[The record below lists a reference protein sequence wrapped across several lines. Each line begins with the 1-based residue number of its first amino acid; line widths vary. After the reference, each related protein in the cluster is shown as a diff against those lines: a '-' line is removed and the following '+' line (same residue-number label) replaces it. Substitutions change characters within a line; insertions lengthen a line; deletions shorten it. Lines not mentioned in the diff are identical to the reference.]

1 VIEFREV
8 SKRFGVPGRPG
19 KPVVE
24 ALAGVSLEIPA
35 GGVWGVVGPNGAGK
49 STLFALLLGFIHATT
64 GSVRI
69 RGLEPRRYVRRHGA
83 AYLPER
89 FRLPGEW
96 RVRTALRALARLEG
110 LRRDVA
116 ARRADELIER
126 LGLASHA
133 DREVRTLS
141 RGLNQRLGLAQ
152 ALLAERELVVLDEPT
167 EGLDPLWRVRF
178 RSIVA
183 ELRDAGRT
191 VLIASHDLAEVERLA
206 SRVVLLERGGV
217 RSMLETSPEAEAGG
231 ATLYRLELAA
241 PVPELA
247 EVFPGAEAIEGDAGS
262 AYRIAVADA
271 AELSRRLAA
280 LLEAGAVVVSV
291 QPLREPL
298 EARVRRELSAEV
310 DS

>member
-1 VIEFREV
+1 MIQFNGV
-8 SKRFGVPGRPG
+8 SKRFGPSGGSAGGR
-19 KPVVE
+19 VD
-24 ALAGVSLEIPA
+24 ALADVSLEIPA

-49 STLFALLLGFIHATT
+49 TTLFALLLGFMHPTT
-64 GSVRI
+64 GTVRV
-69 RGLEPRRYVRRHGA
+69 RGLEPRSYVRRHGA

-110 LRRDVA
+110 FDRAAATRRVDAV
-116 ARRADELIER
+116 IER
-126 LGLASHA
+126 MGLASHA

-178 RSIVA
+178 RAIVA
-183 ELRDAGRT
+183 ELRDEGRT
-191 VLIASHDLAEVERLA
+191 VLMASHDLGEVERLA
-206 SRVVLLERGGV
+206 SRVVLLEAGRV
-217 RSMLETSPEAEAGG
+217 RSVIDMDAPPGSAGI
-231 ATLYRLELAA
+231 TYRLELAT

-247 EVFPGAEAIEGDAGS
+247 EVFPGAEPIEGDAPA
-262 AYRIAVADA
+262 AYRVVVADA

-280 LLEAGAVVVSV
+280 LLEAGAVVASV
-291 QPLREPL
+291 QPLLEPL
-298 EARVRRELSAEV
+298 EARVRRELGAEEGV
-310 DS
+310 

>member
-1 VIEFREV
+1 VIQFSGV
-8 SKRFGVPGRPG
+8 SKRFGAPGGPARSR
-19 KPVVE
+19 VD
-24 ALAGVSLEIPA
+24 ALADVSLEIPA
-35 GGVWGVVGPNGAGK
+35 GGVWGFIGPNGAGK
-49 STLFALLLGFIHATT
+49 TTLFALLLGFIHPTAGT
-64 GSVRI
+64 VRI

-96 RVRTALRALARLEG
+96 RVRTALLALARLE
-110 LRRDVA
+110 RFDRAAA
-116 ARRADELIER
+116 ARRVDALIER
-126 LGLASHA
+126 LGLAAHA

-178 RSIVA
+178 RAIVA
-183 ELRDAGRT
+183 ELRDEGRT

-206 SRVVLLERGGV
+206 SRVVLLEAGRL
-217 RSMLETSPEAEAGG
+217 RSVIEMDAPPGSAG
-231 ATLYRLELAA
+231 AAYRLELAA

-247 EVFPGAEAIEGDAGS
+247 EVFPDAEPIEGDAPA
-262 AYRIAVADA
+262 AYRVVAGDA

-280 LLEAGAVVVSV
+280 LLEAGAIVASV
-291 QPLREPL
+291 QPLLEPL
-298 EARVRRELSAEV
+298 EARVRRELGAEE
-310 DS
+310 DA

>member
-1 VIEFREV
+1 MIQFSGV
-8 SKRFGVPGRPG
+8 SKRFGAPGGPAR
-19 KPVVE
+19 VD
-24 ALAGVSLEIPA
+24 ALADVSLEIPA
-35 GGVWGVVGPNGAGK
+35 GGVWGFVGPNGAGK
-49 STLFALLLGFIHATT
+49 TTLFALLLGFIHPTAGT
-64 GSVRI
+64 VRI
-69 RGLEPRRYVRRHGA
+69 RGLGPRHYVRRHGA

-110 LRRDVA
+110 LTRAAA
-116 ARRADELIER
+116 ARRVDGLIER
-126 LGLASHA
+126 MGLAAYA

-178 RSIVA
+178 RAIVA

-191 VLIASHDLAEVERLA
+191 VLVASHDLAEVERLA
-206 SRVVLLERGGV
+206 SRVVLLEAGRLRRV
-217 RSMLETSPEAEAGG
+217 IETDAPPDGTG
-231 ATLYRLELAA
+231 ATYRLELAV

-247 EVFPGAEAIEGDAGS
+247 EVFPGAEPIEGDAPA
-262 AYRIAVADA
+262 AYRVAAADA

-280 LLEAGAVVVSV
+280 LLEAGAVVASV
-291 QPLREPL
+291 QPLLEPL
-298 EARVRRELSAEV
+298 EARVRRELGSEA
-310 DS
+310 DA

>member
-1 VIEFREV
+1 MIHFDGV
-8 SKRFGVPGRPG
+8 SKRFGAPGGPASGR
-19 KPVVE
+19 VD
-24 ALAGVSLEIPA
+24 ALADVSLEIPP

-49 STLFALLLGFIHATT
+49 TTLFGLLLGFIHPTT
-64 GSVRI
+64 GTVRI

-110 LRRDVA
+110 LDRAAA
-116 ARRADELIER
+116 ARRVDALIER
-126 LGLASHA
+126 MGLTAYA

-178 RSIVA
+178 RAIVA

-206 SRVVLLERGGV
+206 SRVVLLEAGRL
-217 RSMLETSPEAEAGG
+217 RSVIEMDAPPGSAG
-231 ATLYRLELAA
+231 ATYRLELAA
-241 PVPELA
+241 SVPELA
-247 EVFPGAEAIEGDAGS
+247 EVFPDAEPIEGDAPA
-262 AYRIAVADA
+262 AYRVVVADA

-280 LLEAGAVVVSV
+280 LLEAGAVVASV
-291 QPLREPL
+291 QPLLEPL
-298 EARVRRELSAEV
+298 EARVRRELGAEG
-310 DS
+310 DA